1 MNREIKFR
9 VWDKERKE
17 FIEWLNAD
25 PMIQCASGALLCW
38 ERTQNKD
45 GSYGED
51 IIVNKPEFSN
61 NLVIQQF
68 TGIKDKNDKEIYE
81 GDIIKCAEIDN
92 SFPGTGKPKI
102 LQNFKAV
109 VTWNNTLLEYDYNPI
124 NKSGYNFPH
133 QQLCY
138 AWNIEIIGN
147 IFENPEL
154 LKHG

>member
-51 IIVNKPEFSN
+51 IIVNKPEFSI
-61 NLVIQQF
+61 NLVIQQY
-68 TGIKDKNDKEIYE
+68 TGLKDKDGKEIYE
-81 GDIIKCAEIDN
+81 GDIMIYENKYQIVDFRYGGWYIHYEA
-92 SFPGTGKPKI
+92 P
-102 LQNFKAV
+102 
-109 VTWNNTLLEYDYNPI
+109 
-124 NKSGYNFPH
+124 NKSESSF
-133 QQLCY
+133 L
-138 AWNIEIIGN
+138 ETVFDRKIIGN
-147 IFENPEL
+147 IFENPDL
-154 LKHG
+154 IK